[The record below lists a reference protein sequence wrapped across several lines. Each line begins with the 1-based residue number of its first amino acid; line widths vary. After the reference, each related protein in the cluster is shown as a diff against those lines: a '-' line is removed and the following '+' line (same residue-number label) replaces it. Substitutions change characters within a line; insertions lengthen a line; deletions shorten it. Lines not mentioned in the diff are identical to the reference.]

1 LIHRF
6 VVCAGVSLVTFLSST
21 TVFAQKFQEPTKEE
35 LQMTSD
41 RLAPDAAAVFLDR
54 EETTDNQSHYISGYA
69 RIKVLTEKGKDWA
82 TVEVPYLAGSSATPI
97 IEGRTIHPDG
107 TVIPLVGK
115 VSDLLIFKTNTNQV
129 KAAFF
134 NMPSVEV
141 GSILEYKWM
150 IPLTGNRSHSA
161 SNGDD
166 EEYAASALAFSVPE
180 WEVQRSIP
188 IHRERFYFNPFST
201 YGTSPGGEHTTIAYY
216 EDGEQASYLLFTQ
229 RLAAGAHVNKS
240 PKGDYTLEL
249 RDVPAIRRESNSS
262 PVNSIAYKVNFYFTP
277 YPTAED
283 YWDHEGKRLAKE
295 LDKYANQSAKIKA
308 AAAEIVV
315 GADTPEA
322 KARKIYDAVQALDNT
337 DFSRTKSDSE
347 RRQLHLRKH
356 VKNAENVWDEKR
368 GSGNDL
374 ASLYLALARAA
385 GLEAFGLRV
394 VDRSERIFDS
404 NYLSLRQLET
414 LLVVLRIDGKDIY
427 LDPGEKLCPFG
438 QLHWSHTLA
447 GGLAENLNH
456 PVVTPQNLSKDGIT
470 AHNADVTLDTQGV
483 IKGSVKILMNG
494 PEALRWRQLNL
505 TSSPDEVKH
514 QFNEMLRK
522 LLPEGIAGDLDHFQG
537 LDTSATN
544 LGAFVNV
551 TGQLGTVTGKRITVP
566 AFFFNSDPRT
576 QFVNEATRESAI
588 DLHYAEQV
596 IDDVVFHLPDGF
608 TVEGA
613 PPSSQLPWSNQ
624 AAFVVTMT
632 STEGKIEIKQ
642 IFVRGFVMLDPK
654 EYPSLLAFYRRLA
667 ATDQQEVILGKSAAS
682 GGS

>member
-1 LIHRF
+1 MGGILFHRF
-6 VVCAGVSLVTFLSST
+6 VVWALVSLVTFLSST
-21 TVFAQKFQEPTKEE
+21 SIFAQKFREPTKEE

-41 RLAPDAAAVFLDR
+41 RLAPDGSAVFLDL

-69 RIKVLTEKGKDWA
+69 RIKVLTERGKYWA
-82 TVEVPYLAGSSATPI
+82 TVEIPHLAGYSATPI
-97 IEGRTIHPDG
+97 IEGRTIHSDG

-115 VSDLLIFKTNTNQV
+115 VSDLLIFKTNANQV

-150 IPLTGNRSHSA
+150 IPLTGNRSPG
-161 SNGDD
+161 NRDGDD
-166 EEYAASALAFSVPE
+166 DEYAASALAFSVPE

-201 YGTSPGGEHTTIAYY
+201 LGTNPAGEHTAIGYY

-229 RLAAGAHVNKS
+229 RMPAGAQVNKS

-249 RDVPAIRRESNSS
+249 RDVPAIRSESNSI
-262 PVNSIAYKVNFYFTP
+262 PVNSTAYKVGFYYTP
-277 YPTAED
+277 YPTAGD
-283 YWDHEGKRLAKE
+283 YWANEGKRLGRE
-295 LDKYANQSAKIKA
+295 LDRYANQSSKIRA
-308 AAAEIVV
+308 AAAEIVA

-337 DFSRTKSDSE
+337 DFSRTKGRSE
-347 RRQLHLRKH
+347 RRQLHLRRQA
-356 VKNAENVWDEKR
+356 KNAENVWEEKS

-374 ASLYLALARAA
+374 ALLYLALVRAS
-385 GLEAFGLRV
+385 GLEAFGLKV

-404 NYLSLRQLET
+404 NYLSLRQLDA
-414 LLVVLRIDGKDIY
+414 LLVVVRIDGKEIY

-470 AHNADVTLDTQGV
+470 AHSADLTIDAQGF
-483 IKGSVKILMNG
+483 IKGSMKIVMNG

-522 LLPEGIAGDLDHFQG
+522 LLPQGIAGDLDHFQA

-544 LGAFVNV
+544 LGAFLNV
-551 TGQLGTVTGKRITVP
+551 AGQLGTVTGKRVLVP
-566 AFFFNSDPRT
+566 AFFFNP
-576 QFVNEATRESAI
+576 TRGRN
-588 DLHYAEQV
+588 L
-596 IDDVVFHLPDGF
+596 
-608 TVEGA
+608 
-613 PPSSQLPWSNQ
+613 
-624 AAFVVTMT
+624 
-632 STEGKIEIKQ
+632 
-642 IFVRGFVMLDPK
+642 
-654 EYPSLLAFYRRLA
+654 
-667 ATDQQEVILGKSAAS
+667 
-682 GGS
+682 

>member
-1 LIHRF
+1 M
-6 VVCAGVSLVTFLSST
+6 FLSST
-21 TVFAQKFQEPTKEE
+21 SVFGQKFQEPTKEE

-41 RLAPDAAAVFLDR
+41 RLAPDAPAVFLDR

-82 TVEVPYLAGSSATPI
+82 TVELPHVAGFSATPI
-97 IEGRTIHPDG
+97 VEGRTIHADG

-115 VSDLLIFKTNTNQV
+115 VSDLLIYKTDANQV

-141 GSILEYKWM
+141 GSILEYKWLL
-150 IPLTGNRSHSA
+150 PVTGIRTHRDWTT
-161 SNGDD
+161 DD
-166 EEYAASALAFSVPE
+166 EEYEASALAFSVPE
-180 WEVQRSIP
+180 WEVQQSIP

-201 YGTSPGGEHTTIAYY
+201 LGTNPGGEHNTIDYY

-229 RLAAGAHVNKS
+229 RLPAGAHVNKS

-249 RDVPAIRRESNSS
+249 RDVPAIRRESNSI
-262 PVNSIAYKVNFYFTP
+262 PINSTEYKVGFYYTP
-277 YPTAED
+277 YVTAAD
-283 YWDHEGKRLAKE
+283 FWANEGKRLGRE
-295 LDKYANQSAKIKA
+295 LDKYANQSPKIKS
-308 AAAEIVV
+308 AAAEMVA

-337 DFSRTKSDSE
+337 DFSRTKTRSE
-347 RRQLHLRKH
+347 RRQLHLRRQ
-356 VKNAENVWDEKR
+356 VKNAENVWEEKS

-374 ASLYLALARAA
+374 ASLYLALVRAS
-385 GLEAFGLRV
+385 GLEAFGLKV
-394 VDRSERIFDS
+394 VDRSERMFDS
-404 NYLSLRQLET
+404 NYLSLRQLDA
-414 LLVVLRIDGKDIY
+414 LLVVVRIDGKEIY

-447 GGLAENLNH
+447 GGIAENLNH

-470 AHNADVTLDTQGV
+470 AHRADLTIDAQGF
-483 IKGSVKILMNG
+483 IKGSVKIVMNG

-514 QFNEMLRK
+514 EFNEVLRK
-522 LLPEGIAGDLDHFQG
+522 LLPQGIAGDLDHFQA

-551 TGQLGTVTGKRITVP
+551 SGQLGTVTGKRVVVP

-576 QFVNEATRESAI
+576 QFVNETSRESAI

-596 IDDVVFHLPDGF
+596 IDDVVFHFPDGF

-613 PPSSQLPWSNQ
+613 PPAEQLPWSNQ
-624 AAFVVTMT
+624 AAVVVKTT
-632 STEGKIEIKQ
+632 SAPGTIEIKQ
-642 IFVRGFVMLDPK
+642 IFARGFVMLDPK
-654 EYPSLLAFYRRLA
+654 EYSSLLGFYRKLA
-667 ATDQQEVILGKSAAS
+667 AADQQQLILVKNAGA
-682 GGS
+682 GG